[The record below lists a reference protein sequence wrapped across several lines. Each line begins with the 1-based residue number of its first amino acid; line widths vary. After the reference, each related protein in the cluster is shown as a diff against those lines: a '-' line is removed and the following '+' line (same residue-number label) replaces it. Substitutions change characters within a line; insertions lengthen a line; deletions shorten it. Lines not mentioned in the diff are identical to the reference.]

1 MGDASF
7 LSGAA
12 KSKKYYT
19 IVDDWQILRIAA
31 VFCDA

>member
-12 KSKKYYT
+12 SPRSTNT